1 MADNDNMQTMLEW
14 SNLLGDGKPTD
25 EVTAAMLIARTA
37 LTPYADKEQI
47 DCGMGFGEAC
57 LDFWMNG
64 KAVRVVVS
72 EVAGKQG
79 DEAL

>member
-57 LDFWMNG
+57 LDFGVCVVYKPMNG
-64 KAVRVVVS
+64 YF
-72 EVAGKQG
+72 QG
-79 DEAL
+79 